1 MHFYKKILKK
11 NLHKTIIGILNG
23 TLELTE
29 REKQV
34 LYVLIQLDVAWSPT
48 FKDDY
53 KNILSTDNRRTVM
66 KETNVHKA
74 NLVKYINKFK
84 SKGLILK
91 NEQGGWDI
99 NPVIVK
105 APIGGIIE
113 IAYTIEIDDYNAKN
127 FTEGVV

>member
-1 MHFYKKILKK
+1 MHFYKKIQKK
-11 NLHKTIIGILNG
+11 NLHKTIINILNG

-34 LYVLIQLDVAWSPT
+34 LYVLIQLDVAWTPT

-53 KNILSTDNRRTVM
+53 KNILSTDNRRLVM

-84 SKGLILK
+84 EKGLILK
-91 NEQGGWDI
+91 NKQGGWDI
-99 NPVIVK
+99 NPVITKPPV
-105 APIGGIIE
+105 GGIIE
-113 IAYTIEIDDYNAKN
+113 IAYTIEIEDHNVKN
-127 FTEGVV
+127 YDKGVV

>member
-11 NLHKTIIGILNG
+11 NLYKTIINILNG

-34 LYVLIQLDVAWSPT
+34 LYVLIQLDVAWTPT

-74 NLVKYINKFK
+74 NLVKYINRFK
-84 SKGLILK
+84 EKGLVLK
-91 NEQGGWDI
+91 NAQGGWEI

-105 APIGGIIE
+105 PPVGGIVE
-113 IAYTIEIDDYNAKN
+113 IVYTIELDDYNVKN
-127 FTEGVV
+127 FTKSVV

>member
-11 NLHKTIIGILNG
+11 NLYKTIINILNG

-48 FKDDY
+48 FRDDY
-53 KNILSTDNRRTVM
+53 KNILSTDNRRTIM

-74 NLVKYINKFK
+74 NLVKYINRFK
-84 SKGLILK
+84 EKGLILK
-91 NEQGGWDI
+91 NAQGGWDI

-105 APIGGIIE
+105 TPVGGIVE
-113 IAYTIEIDDYNAKN
+113 IVYTIEMDNYNAEE
-127 FTEGVV
+127 FTKSVV

>member
-1 MHFYKKILKK
+1 MHFYKKIPKK
-11 NLHKTIIGILNG
+11 KLHKTIINILNG

-48 FKDDY
+48 FRDDV

-74 NLVKYINKFK
+74 NLVKYINRFK
-84 SKGLILK
+84 EKGLVLR

-105 APIGGIIE
+105 PPVGGIVE
-113 IAYTIEIDDYNAKN
+113 IAFTIELEDYNAEDITK
-127 FTEGVV
+127 GVV